1 MGVPELEVR
10 RSARRRRTIMVR
22 RESGRLVALVPAR
35 LTPAQEAALL
45 PPLVE
50 KFLRREA
57 KVSARVGDD
66 ELLVRAAE
74 LWRAYLHDACGPLP
88 PVQVSWVDNQQRR
101 WGSCSTPSNQ
111 IRLSSRLQA
120 MPGWVLDYVLV
131 HELAHLIQ
139 TNHSP
144 AFRAL
149 EQRYPQAERARG
161 FLDGVQWTLDA
172 RAGGVDDDLETDDQ
186 S

>member
-10 RSARRRRTIMVR
+10 RSPRRRRTIMVR
-22 RESGRLVALVPAR
+22 REAGRLVALVPAR
-35 LTPAQEAALL
+35 LTAAQEAALL

-66 ELLVRAAE
+66 ELAVRAAE
-74 LWRAYLHDACGPLP
+74 LWRAYLQAPCGPMP

-149 EQRYPQAERARG
+149 ERRYPQAERARG
-161 FLDGVQWTLDA
+161 FLDGVQWTIDA
-172 RAGGVDDDLETDDQ
+172 RGAGVDDDLDPADQ